1 LRNRLDGGG
10 RHDVRTHYG
19 VRRRGR
25 GHFVNGPLRPARC
38 PVAREIEAHTHEL
51 GDTDSGRYFI
61 NEASHLLGALRLWAQ
76 SQYRTDHVV
85 RDILEAGDVVALHD
99 VSRELQEIGTHDAQ
113 SAGWSITTIT
123 NRSSGELMT
132 IGSYA
137 LRAL

>member
-1 LRNRLDGGG
+1 MDRLDQL
-10 RHDVRTHYG
+10 V
-19 VRRRGR
+19 
-25 GHFVNGPLRPARC
+25 ARSQ
-38 PVAREIEAHTHEL
+38 REIEAHTHEL

-61 NEASHLLGALRLWAQ
+61 TEASHLAAALRLWAQ

-99 VSRELQEIGTHDAQ
+99 VSRELQEIGTHDGQA
-113 SAGWSITTIT
+113 AGWSITTIT

>member
-1 LRNRLDGGG
+1 MEVGVTTFVRITESDVGAGDTSSMDRLDQL
-10 RHDVRTHYG
+10 V
-19 VRRRGR
+19 
-25 GHFVNGPLRPARC
+25 ARSQ
-38 PVAREIEAHTHEL
+38 REIEAHTHEL

-61 NEASHLLGALRLWAQ
+61 TEASHLLAALRLWAQ